1 LSLDFS
7 KLTEQQVI
15 DMMYPAQKEAY
26 LECRYGKGDV
36 LITSEAGF
44 GKSFIIDALGYYA
57 DADTIITGTSGI
69 AATNV
74 DGMTTHRTLSIPV
87 GIPTKKDLS
96 KVGSC
101 YRGIF
106 KKGHPVKN
114 IIIDEFPMFGVDALE
129 GLIERRQRA
138 SKTSKH
144 KRVRLLLFGDF
155 FQIPSPTPRKT
166 VKMLKER
173 YGTTK
178 MINSEMYKSLDLKVF
193 ELDQNK
199 RSGDDKVFSCHLSN
213 LREGKDL
220 DNVLEY
226 LNQYVREPDQN
237 AVYLTPHNV
246 TADKINQEVFDK
258 NPNPV
263 YRYQAKVTGKFPER
277 DRKLPDVIELKEG
290 LRVRSTFNDTSE
302 ESLFVNGSC
311 GVILNLFED
320 CVEVKFDNGN
330 TCLIEPQMQE
340 NKEYFTNK
348 EDELESKVVGRFAQI
363 GLKQCSAVSIHAC
376 QGLTLDK
383 VAIDL
388 SKGAFEY
395 GQVYVA
401 VSRLRKVEGLYLK
414 VPIQKSDILVD
425 EDVKKYYASIRG
437 EEYVPDMNQGL
448 TDKQKQFKLRL
459 IVAGGRDFKDST
471 YAYQAL
477 DFMLKNYNKGDV
489 MILDGGATGA
499 DRVGREYAISRNI
512 YFETFEADWKDLT
525 KRPCKIKS
533 NSYGEYNCLAG
544 LNRNK
549 NMGDIA
555 THAVVFWDGKSTGS
569 EHMKSYMEEL
579 GKPVKVFKY

>member
-1 LSLDFS
+1 
-7 KLTEQQVI
+7 
-15 DMMYPAQKEAY
+15 
-26 LECRYGKGDV
+26 
-36 LITSEAGF
+36 
-44 GKSFIIDALGYYA
+44 
-57 DADTIITGTSGI
+57 
-69 AATNV
+69 
-74 DGMTTHRTLSIPV
+74 
-87 GIPTKKDLS
+87 
-96 KVGSC
+96 
-101 YRGIF
+101 
-106 KKGHPVKN
+106 
-114 IIIDEFPMFGVDALE
+114 
-129 GLIERRQRA
+129 
-138 SKTSKH
+138 
-144 KRVRLLLFGDF
+144 
-155 FQIPSPTPRKT
+155 
-166 VKMLKER
+166 
-173 YGTTK
+173 
-178 MINSEMYKSLDLKVF
+178 
-193 ELDQNK
+193 
-199 RSGDDKVFSCHLSN
+199 
-213 LREGKDL
+213 
-220 DNVLEY
+220 
-226 LNQYVREPDQN
+226 
-237 AVYLTPHNV
+237 
-246 TADKINQEVFDK
+246 
-258 NPNPV
+258 
-263 YRYQAKVTGKFPER
+263 GKFPER